1 MFVCA
6 KKTLNGG
13 LVIFWIAEISD
24 SVVIIINYQLP
35 RQSSILLA
43 SFPGLRFS
51 FSCLQYKKAP
61 FFEESLGTKLDT
73 HALLARGR
81 SDSPGHE
88 TRNEVTMPPLS

>member
-43 SFPGLRFS
+43 SFPGLRLAFIACSTKKPLFS
-51 FSCLQYKKAP
+51 RRAW
-61 FFEESLGTKLDT
+61 E
-73 HALLARGR
+73 R
-81 SDSPGHE
+81 S
-88 TRNEVTMPPLS
+88 